1 MDRAAAV
8 RARLLHLLEPER
20 HRATTRIDEVLGGA
34 VAARLV
40 PEHGA
45 PERHHAGPIG
55 RAGDDEKALDRRRI
69 RGEAQ
74 LSGGRRD
81 LAREL
86 DVTLEH
92 PAVAFDER
100 DHAHRHTV
108 VTHVDVRLK
117 VVDARQ
123 LADRLYEPGAC
134 RKRPSPEVR
143 VRTVAQ
149 DAPLVD
155 TL

>member
-1 MDRAAAV
+1 
-8 RARLLHLLEPER
+8 
-20 HRATTRIDEVLGGA
+20 
-34 VAARLV
+34 
-40 PEHGA
+40 
-45 PERHHAGPIG
+45 
-55 RAGDDEKALDRRRI
+55 
-69 RGEAQ
+69 
-74 LSGGRRD
+74 
-81 LAREL
+81 
-86 DVTLEH
+86 H

-155 TL
+155 TLLLAELLRADLIGSAGLSGHAALLVTEYSASGSPSSRLRT